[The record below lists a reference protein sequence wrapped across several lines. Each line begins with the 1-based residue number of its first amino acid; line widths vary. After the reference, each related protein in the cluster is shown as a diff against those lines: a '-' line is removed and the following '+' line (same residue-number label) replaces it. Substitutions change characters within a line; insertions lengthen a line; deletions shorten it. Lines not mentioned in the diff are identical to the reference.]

1 MIRRESFINKLHEL
15 NYSYKSQQKRTYLYR
30 KNGGTHCISVPMR
43 DLLTEEYVRSTLT
56 QAGCEKD
63 EIEQFISQYSGTSKP
78 N

>member
-1 MIRRESFINKLHEL
+1 
-15 NYSYKSQQKRTYLYR
+15 LYR